1 MATYDVAGL
10 RLPDG
15 KGNHIPAIVL
25 PCRPIADKCAIQ
37 MAPGTGVQDP
47 FYTKEK
53 KSKRT
58 GGMLAADAWLD
69 SSLYEFWHAL
79 GRAYTR
85 YQDFMSRF
93 HVTGFKRFLVEI
105 FSDAFTFG
113 AIGCVLITALAMPA
127 FNIIDRGMI
136 NKAEDYSVVFLDRFG
151 TEIGRRG
158 IRSDDSVALDQM
170 PDYLIKATLA
180 TEDRRFYEHF
190 GVDIVGT
197 LRALMTNAT
206 GDTSMHG
213 GSSLTQQL
221 AKQMFLSSERT
232 IERKIVEAFLSVWL
246 EWHYSKDQILK
257 LYLDRAY
264 MGGGN
269 FGVVAAADYY
279 FGKRIQDISLAEAA
293 MLSGLYK
300 APGRWAPHIDLA
312 AARGR
317 ANVVLT
323 NLVAAGF
330 LTEGQVTA
338 ARRHPASPVDRTA
351 DANSPGYFLDY
362 AFEEAKKLI
371 DETQPP
377 GNNFVVRT
385 TIDTT
390 LQAYA
395 EEAITSVIREQGEQ
409 YRVEQ
414 GAMVV
419 TDTEG
424 AIRAMVGGTDYA
436 KSQFNR
442 AIVSNRQPGS
452 SYKPFVYA
460 EAFEQLGLKPTDTV
474 SDHPV
479 CIGDWCPQNYG
490 RSYRGQTSLISAFA
504 SSINTVP
511 VTLSIK
517 TGRDAIAQ
525 LSYRMGLRQEYPVTR
540 SLALGVA
547 SVSVL
552 DMTSSYAVFANHGL
566 KTPAYGI
573 MRMTTARGDLVWE
586 HNPDEGHE
594 RVLSEQTVAYMNQMM
609 RAVVTSGTGRRAEI
623 EGVPTLGK
631 TGTTTSYRDA
641 WFAGFTGN
649 YVAAVWLGNDNY
661 STTNNLT
668 GGLLPTVA
676 WQKFMAYAHT
686 NIAVKPVFGI
696 DFVPPPNIVAD
707 AEAEGEDEQLA
718 ERPPSLT
725 PAAAR
730 KLLDLA
736 TSFETSLA
744 NMSVP
749 SDTASAPVPSGT
761 TGL

>member
-1 MATYDVAGL
+1 MLLPVCACGSANAIIFQRLCCLVRHL
-10 RLPDG
+10 RTTLPLFG
-15 KGNHIPAIVL
+15 ASGF
-25 PCRPIADKCAIQ
+25 
-37 MAPGTGVQDP
+37 TVQDP

-53 KSKRT
+53 KRRPKGS
-58 GGMLAADAWLD
+58 MLAADAWLD
-69 SSLYEFWHAL
+69 SSLYEFWQAL
-79 GRAYTR
+79 GRGYTR

-93 HVTGFKRFLVEI
+93 HVSGIKRFFVEI
-105 FSDAFTFG
+105 LSDAFSFG
-113 AIGCVLITALAMPA
+113 AIGAVLMTALALPA
-127 FNIIDRGMI
+127 FDIIDRGAF

-170 PDYLIKATLA
+170 PDFLIKATLA

-190 GVDIVGT
+190 GIDVVGT
-197 LRALMTNAT
+197 LRALMSNAQGERGT
-206 GDTSMHG
+206 QG
-213 GSSLTQQL
+213 GSSITQQL
-221 AKQMFLSSERT
+221 AKNLFLSSERT
-232 IERKIVEAFLSVWL
+232 LERKIVEAFLSIWL
-246 EWHYSKDQILK
+246 EWNYSKDQILK
-257 LYLDRAY
+257 LYFDRAY

-269 FGVVAAADYY
+269 YGVTAAAEFY
-279 FGKRIQDISLAEAA
+279 FGKRVQDINLAEAA
-293 MLSGLYK
+293 MLAGMFK
-300 APGRWAPHIDLA
+300 APGNYAPHVDLA

-317 ANVVLT
+317 ANLVLT
-323 NLVAAGF
+323 NLVASGF

-338 ARRHPASPVDRTA
+338 ARRHPASAIDRTN
-351 DANSPGYFLDY
+351 DINSPNYFLDW
-362 AFEEAKKLI
+362 AFEEAKAI
-371 DETQPP
+371 IEANNAP

-390 LQAYA
+390 LQSYA

-419 TDTEG
+419 TDTQG

-460 EAFEQLGLKPTDTV
+460 EAFEQLGLTPNDTI
-474 SDHPV
+474 SDRPV

-490 RSYRGQTSLISAFA
+490 RSYRGQTTLMSAFA
-504 SSINTVP
+504 ASINTVP

-552 DMTSSYAVFANHGL
+552 DMTSSYAVFANHGY
-566 KTPAYGI
+566 KTPAYGLT
-573 MRMTTARGDLVWE
+573 RMTTLNDQLIWE
-586 HNPDEGHE
+586 KDIEAPRE

-609 RAVVTSGTGRRAEI
+609 RTVVTGGTGRRAAI

-641 WFAGFTGN
+641 WFCGFTGN
-649 YVAAVWLGNDNY
+649 YVAAVWFGNDDY
-661 STTNNLT
+661 QPTNDLT
-668 GGLLPTVA
+668 GGTLPTIA
-676 WQKFMAYAHT
+676 WQKFMAFAHT
-686 NIAVKPVFGI
+686 NVEVQPVFGI
-696 DFVPPPNIVAD
+696 EFEMPEAIIAD
-707 AEAEGEDEQLA
+707 AEVEEVEEVV
-718 ERPPSLT
+718 ERPPSLK

-736 TSFETSLA
+736 DRLEATLDQITPRA
-744 NMSVP
+744 
-749 SDTASAPVPSGT
+749 TAQGPASGP

>member
-1 MATYDVAGL
+1 M
-10 RLPDG
+10 
-15 KGNHIPAIVL
+15 
-25 PCRPIADKCAIQ
+25 
-37 MAPGTGVQDP
+37 QDP

-53 KSKRT
+53 KRRSSSS
-58 GGMLAADAWLD
+58 MLAADAWLD
-69 SSLYEFWHAL
+69 SSLYEFWQAL
-79 GRAYTR
+79 GRGYTR
-85 YQDFMSRF
+85 FQDFMARF
-93 HVTGFKRFLVEI
+93 RVSGIGRFFVEI
-105 FSDAFTFG
+105 LSDAFSFG
-113 AIGCVLITALAMPA
+113 AIGAVLMTALALPA
-127 FNIIDRGMI
+127 FDIIARGAF
-136 NKAEDYSVVFLDRFG
+136 NKAEDYSVVFLDRYG

-190 GVDIVGT
+190 GIDVVGT
-197 LRALMTNAT
+197 LRALASNAQ
-206 GDTSMHG
+206 GDSSTQG

-221 AKQMFLSSERT
+221 AKNLFLTSERT
-232 IERKIVEAFLSVWL
+232 LERKIVEAYLAIWL
-246 EWHYSKDQILK
+246 EWNYSKDEILK
-257 LYLDRAY
+257 LYFDRAY

-269 FGVVAAADYY
+269 FGVTAAAEFY
-279 FGKRIQDISLAEAA
+279 FGKRVQDIGLAEAA
-293 MLSGLYK
+293 MLAGMFK
-300 APGRWAPHIDLA
+300 APTRYAPHVDLA

-317 ANVVLT
+317 ANLVLT
-323 NLVAAGF
+323 NLVASGF

-338 ARRHPASPVDRTA
+338 ARRHPAAPIDRTA
-351 DANSPGYFLDY
+351 DIRSPNYFLDW
-362 AFEEAKKLI
+362 AFEEAKRI
-371 DETQPP
+371 IQASNAP
-377 GNNFVVRT
+377 GNNFIVRT

-390 LQAYA
+390 LQSYA

-419 TDTEG
+419 TDTKG
-424 AIRAMVGGTDYA
+424 AVRAMVGGTDYA

-442 AIVSNRQPGS
+442 AIVSTRQPGS
-452 SYKPFVYA
+452 AYKPFVYA
-460 EAFEQLGLKPTDTV
+460 EAFEQLGLTPSDTI
-474 SDHPV
+474 SDRPV

-490 RSYRGQTSLISAFA
+490 RSYRGQTTLLSAFA
-504 SSINTVP
+504 ASINTVP

-552 DMTSSYAVFANHGL
+552 DMTSSYAVFANHGY

-573 MRMTTARGDLVWE
+573 TRMTTLNGELIWE
-586 HNPDEGHE
+586 HDADAPHE

-609 RAVVTSGTGRRAEI
+609 RAVVTSGTGRRAEV

-649 YVAAVWLGNDNY
+649 YVAAVWLGNDDY
-661 STTNNLT
+661 TTTRTLT

-686 NIAVKPVFGI
+686 NIEVQPVFGV
-696 DFVPPPNIVAD
+696 DFVPPPAIVAD
-707 AEAEGEDEQLA
+707 AEPDEMEELA
-718 ERPPSLT
+718 ERPPSLK

-736 TSFETSLA
+736 TRFESALT
-744 NMSVP
+744 VP
-749 SDTASAPVPSGT
+749 PPAAGDTASLPAAT